1 MSDLNL
7 PAELV
12 EFLSAGRELEYGSS
26 SIEPGTVRLKSLDK
40 LELGVVWVNSDESP
54 LSQDDPHFGDKGYY
68 EVPAVSLTGEC
79 EAYDPDFILLW
90 LPNEQSFGT
99 WDCDHW
105 DLYVFPRKT
114 WADIVADPATYLDAQ
129 WSDYDRKNSEYFKPY
144 PKYEF
149 KAGMP
154 F

>member
-1 MSDLNL
+1 MSDMNL
-7 PAELV
+7 PAELH
-12 EFLSAGRELEYGSS
+12 EFLTAGRKLEYDAS
-26 SIEPGTVRLKSLDK
+26 SIEPGVVGLKSPAE
-40 LELGVVWVNSDESP
+40 LELGVVWINSDESP
-54 LSQDDPHFGDKGYY
+54 LSQDDPHAEDEGYY
-68 EVPAVSLTGEC
+68 EVPAVSLLSEC

-105 DLYVFPRKT
+105 DLRIFPGKT

-129 WSDYDRKNSEYFKPY
+129 WSDYEGKNTEYFKPY
-144 PKYEF
+144 PKYQF
-149 KAGMP
+149 KEGMP